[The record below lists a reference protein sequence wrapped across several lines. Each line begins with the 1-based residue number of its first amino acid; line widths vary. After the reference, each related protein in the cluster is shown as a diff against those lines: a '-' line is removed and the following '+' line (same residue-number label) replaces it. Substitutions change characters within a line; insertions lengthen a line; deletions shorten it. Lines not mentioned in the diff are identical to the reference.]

1 MSPWGEDLSCS
12 DEGSLSRENFRPSFD
27 CMKKIRKS
35 IATNRK
41 ILTVSR
47 LSNGDISID
56 YDPRFPPHVFFDTNV
71 LIGLNAEAIDALNRL
86 KIQQGFIYRYSML
99 NFVELAS
106 HMGDEPD
113 SNTPNPFKK
122 YQSVFKKIASLCDLR
137 PLPSVEMVFMKAV
150 GLYHFL
156 GPKWIANESEIAGT
170 LRSFVQA
177 NDLAELKR
185 AGFSPEHYRKLRE
198 LDGEW
203 FLDFVAKAKE
213 IRGLPDGSDD
223 WANWLGH
230 FYSYLVFRASSTT
243 KTLPTLGRGEQK
255 RVIKFFEGPGGRM
268 LLTHFKHLLV
278 KTIRD
283 QRQEDSNDFYDML
296 QLLLLRDSNRL
307 FVTDD
312 RPFHQYYAGAE
323 HHRVVPWRIFKKSA
337 ISV

>member
-56 YDPRFPPHVFFDTNV
+56 YDPRFPPHVFFDTTV

-86 KIQQGFIYRYSML
+86 KIQQGFMYRYSML

-122 YQSVFKKIASLCDLR
+122 YQSAFKKIASLCDLR
-137 PLPSVEMVFMKAV
+137 PLPSAEMVFMKAV

-177 NDLAELKR
+177 NDLAEPKR

>member
-1 MSPWGEDLSCS
+1 
-12 DEGSLSRENFRPSFD
+12 
-27 CMKKIRKS
+27 MKRVRKNVE
-35 IATNRK
+35 TDRR
-41 ILTVSR
+41 ILTVTR
-47 LSNGDISID
+47 LSNGDINID
-56 YDPRFPPHVFFDTNV
+56 YHPKFPPHVFFDTNV
-71 LIGLNAEAIDALNRL
+71 VIGLNAESMDALNRL
-86 KIQQGFIYRYSML
+86 KSQQGFIYRYSML

-122 YQSVFKKIASLCDLR
+122 YQSAFKKIASLCDPR
-137 PLPSVEMVFMKAV
+137 PLPSAEMVFMKAV

-170 LRSFVQA
+170 LKSFVQA
-177 NDLAELKR
+177 NDLAELRK
-185 AGFSPEHYRKLRE
+185 AGFSPEHYMKLRE

-203 FLDFVAKAKE
+203 FLDFVVKAKE
-213 IRGLPDGSDD
+213 IGGLPDGSDN

-230 FYSYLVFRASSTT
+230 FYSYLVFRASSTR
-243 KTLPTLGRGEQK
+243 KTMSTLGKGEQK
-255 RVIKFFEGPGGRM
+255 RVVKFFEGPGGKM

-283 QRQEDSNDFYDML
+283 QRHEDSNDFYDML
-296 QLLLLRDSNRL
+296 QLLLLQDSNRL

-323 HHRVVPWRIFKKSA
+323 HHRVVPWKIFKKSA
-337 ISV
+337 ISL

>member
-1 MSPWGEDLSCS
+1 
-12 DEGSLSRENFRPSFD
+12 
-27 CMKKIRKS
+27 MKRIRKN
-35 IATNRK
+35 IGTDRK
-41 ILTVSR
+41 ILTVTR
-47 LSNGDISID
+47 LSNGDINID

-71 LIGLNAEAIDALNRL
+71 VIGLNAEAIDALNRL
-86 KIQQGFIYRYSML
+86 KSEQGFIYRYSML

-113 SNTPNPFKK
+113 SNTPDPFKK
-122 YQSVFKKIASLCDLR
+122 YQSAFKKIASLCDPR
-137 PLPSVEMVFMKAV
+137 PLPSAETVFMKAV

-156 GPKWIANESEIAGT
+156 SPKWIANESEIAGT
-170 LRSFVQA
+170 LKSFVQA

-185 AGFSPEHYRKLRE
+185 AGFSPEHYKKLRE

-213 IRGLPDGSDD
+213 IGGLPDGSDD

-230 FYSYLVFRASSTT
+230 FYSFLVFRASSKR
-243 KTLPTLGRGEQK
+243 KTLSSLGRGEQK
-255 RVIKFFEGPGGRM
+255 RVIKFFEGPGGM
-268 LLTHFKHLLV
+268 MVLNHFKHLLV

-283 QRQEDSNDFYDML
+283 QRHEDSNDFYDML
-296 QLLLLRDSNRL
+296 QLLLLRDSNLL

-323 HHRVVPWRIFKKSA
+323 HHRVIPWKMFKKSA
-337 ISV
+337 LSL